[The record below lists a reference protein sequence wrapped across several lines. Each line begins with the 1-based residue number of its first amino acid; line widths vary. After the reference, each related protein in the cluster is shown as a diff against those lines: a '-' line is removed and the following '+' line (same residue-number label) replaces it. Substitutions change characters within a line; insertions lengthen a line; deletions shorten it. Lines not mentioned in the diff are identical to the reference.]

1 MNDQD
6 ALIDLLNGVDSSRG
20 YGKFDTDVFLDE
32 DGIPTDRFLQALK
45 SDMTTLPSFQDL
57 NESIYKEETTRQ
69 FDREFQPERSTHR
82 RLVTDDEYF
91 GEAKRTKSNRNVK
104 FDYDD
109 MIESL
114 PDDDFISSA
123 PFSMASKKPKP
134 AKAPKEKKQPKKVKQ
149 PKPTAYASET
159 RGPTTNLTERS
170 TSSSSLKQRNSNG
183 APTATS
189 HVMNGSYTAGTTA
202 SCHSVE
208 EVHFPRAVGID
219 TTEIE
224 VEAESRVKSLQLR
237 LQGQLQTIRSLE
249 TQLGDALQLV
259 EARNK
264 QLAHCNARLKAT
276 SAAAAQTSS
285 NNGANSSANNTAT
298 TIGSGNVTLRS
309 EAAAAK
315 ATELAEQ
322 YKVNFTGI
330 STYKNELDCH

>member
-1 MNDQD
+1 
-6 ALIDLLNGVDSSRG
+6 
-20 YGKFDTDVFLDE
+20 
-32 DGIPTDRFLQALK
+32 
-45 SDMTTLPSFQDL
+45 
-57 NESIYKEETTRQ
+57 
-69 FDREFQPERSTHR
+69 
-82 RLVTDDEYF
+82 VTDDEYF
-91 GEAKRTKSNRNVK
+91 GDAKRNRNRNVK

-109 MIESL
+109 MVESL

-123 PFSMASKKPKP
+123 AFSIPSKRTKSA
-134 AKAPKEKKQPKKVKQ
+134 AKVAKEKKQPKKVKQ
-149 PKPTAYASET
+149 TKPSAYSNEARSS
-159 RGPTTNLTERS
+159 GANLTERS
-170 TSSSSLKQRNSNG
+170 TSSSSLKQRSSSG
-183 APTATS
+183 ASTATS
-189 HVMNGSYTAGTTA
+189 HMMNGGVTAGATTA
-202 SCHSVE
+202 SSHSVE

-276 SAAAAQTSS
+276 TSAAAAQIGSS
-285 NNGANSSANNTAT
+285 SGTGGSANSSNHVT
-298 TIGSGNVTLRS
+298 TVGGGNVSLRS

-322 YKVNFTGI
+322 YKVRSPT
-330 STYKNELDCH
+330 SSSASCYP